1 MNGSKR
7 FSITASVG
15 LQSRGELL
23 NLFNTPNFDRRWS
36 SRYAE
41 QSSQCS
47 SVGGRSIQTLNRS
60 TGGSNAL
67 CQIGGPGS
75 VQLELRLEF

>member
-1 MNGSKR
+1 MQKR

-23 NLFNTPNFDRRWS
+23 NLFNTPNFTPALS
-36 SRYAE
+36 NLANA
-41 QSSQCS
+41 QF
-47 SVGGRSIQTLNRS
+47 GRSIQTLNRS

-67 CQIGGPGS
+67 YQIGGPGS